1 MNTQLTVR
9 SIVKGLATRV
19 PYVDRLANSAAGASV
34 GASYYYAV
42 WLRHLVAVSRHVP
55 SLRWDVVGELG
66 PGDGLGLG
74 LCALLSGARR
84 YIGLDRMAFALKA
97 DNLGL
102 LSELQAMFMARA
114 PIPDERAV
122 PGVYP
127 LLDDYAFPHYL
138 LSDATL
144 AASLTPARVEAIA
157 DALRNPPS
165 GATPAMLGYAAPWD
179 AQTNIEEGTVD
190 LLLSQAVME
199 HVDDVEAT
207 YAAMRRWLKPDGVMS
222 HRIDYSC
229 HGITHDWYGHW
240 LVSDPMWR
248 VARGKRA
255 YFINRLP
262 HSGHL
267 AALDRTGFEVVAV
280 DATTGK
286 ACAPADRMQVAF
298 APDDLCIKGAHV
310 IARPRQA
317 RSRGES

>member
-1 MNTQLTVR
+1 MTTQLTLR
-9 SIVKGLATRV
+9 SIVKGLVTRV
-19 PYVDRLANSAAGASV
+19 PFGDRLANGAAGASV
-34 GASYYYAV
+34 GATYYYGV
-42 WLRHLVAVSRHVP
+42 WLRHLVAISRQLPGVR
-55 SLRWDVVGELG
+55 LDVVGELG

-74 LCALLSGARR
+74 LCALLSGSQR

-102 LSELQAMFMARA
+102 LSELQAMFAARA
-114 PIPDERAV
+114 PIPNERDL

-127 LLDDYAFPHYL
+127 LLNDYAFPHHL
-138 LSDATL
+138 LDDARL
-144 AASLTPARVEAIA
+144 AASLAPARVEAIA
-157 DALRNPPS
+157 QVLRNPPVS
-165 GATPAMLGYAAPWD
+165 APGAMLGYAAPWD
-179 AQTNIEEGTVD
+179 AQTNIEAGTVD

-229 HGITHDWYGHW
+229 HGITRDWYGHW
-240 LVSDPMWR
+240 LVSDAMWR

-267 AALDRTGFEVVAV
+267 SALARTGFDLLST
-280 DATTGK
+280 DATRG
-286 ACAPADRMQVAF
+286 ASCASAQDMRVGF
-298 APDDLCIKGAHV
+298 DTEDLCIRGAHL
-310 IARPRQA
+310 IARPST
-317 RSRGES
+317 SRTALEA